1 MHDPASPSRDV
12 YAFGPYRLDPAEH
25 RLLRDGQRIS
35 LSPKAFDLLA
45 ALVSRASHLVTKE
58 QLLREVWPG
67 TFVEEANLS
76 YTVSVLRKALGDER
90 EPYRYVETVPRR
102 GYRFIGVIDDAG
114 TGEPTPERVDVK
126 VPVES
131 EAPVSAGV
139 AAPELSSSSGHHS
152 FVGRHLLG
160 LTAGALILMVLAAS
174 WWMVSSLRDPASS
187 PASAVAAPEQLSIAV
202 LSFSDLS
209 PQRDQEY
216 LS

>member
-76 YTVSVLRKALGDER
+76 YTVSLLRRALGDER
-90 EPYRYVETVPRR
+90 EPYRYVETVPKR
-102 GYRFIGVIDDAG
+102 GYRFIGVIDGAR
-114 TGEPTPERVDVK
+114 TGEQTPETVEVK
-126 VPVES
+126 VPLES
-131 EAPVSAGV
+131 EALVSGSV
-139 AAPELSSSSGHHS
+139 AAPELSSSSGYHS

-160 LTAGALILMVLAAS
+160 LTAGASILVVLAAS
-174 WWMVSSLRDPASS
+174 WWVASNFRDPASS
-187 PASAVAAPEQLSIAV
+187 PASE
-202 LSFSDLS
+202 
-209 PQRDQEY
+209 
-216 LS
+216 